1 MENILNRVQ
10 KIKDTWFLKDSVLFS
25 ILCLQKIVITNDITN
40 NISCGKRNIY
50 INQAFADSK
59 TDKELEEYIK
69 LECIRILLKH
79 PYERMLPNK
88 KLAYIASNALI
99 NSIMKFSKIKV
110 GSGLTFPET
119 YSYED
124 IYNYLKKNNKG
135 SIGESENETNKKKDR
150 KKETSLSKDDIIQSE
165 EDAKK
170 NSANWVEDEMVSA
183 EIDSLIE
190 KMKDEISIGS
200 FPNKIK
206 SIIFAEKIKKVDYKA
221 IIREFRKNIISS
233 TKTLTRMKP
242 NRRFGFM
249 EMGSKPGYS
258 SNVLFVG
265 DTSGSMTDKEIGEYV
280 SFILGFFKYG
290 FNELDYIQFD
300 TNVYDETLQP
310 VKKKLKN
317 ITTESRGGTNVDDI
331 IDYVEK
337 RAKKKYGGIV
347 ICSDGGFFLD
357 EEKWKNAGLKN
368 KYIFCINNEPYFNM
382 IKNKNIK
389 NVNFTFIENDNR

>member
-1 MENILNRVQ
+1 MENILKRVQ

-40 NISCGKRNIY
+40 NISCGKGNIY
-50 INQAFADSK
+50 INQEFADSK
-59 TDKELEEYIK
+59 TDKELEEYMK

-99 NSIMKFSKIKV
+99 NSAFNFTKINI
-110 GSGLTFPET
+110 GNGLTFPET

-124 IYNYLKKNNKG
+124 IYNFLKKNNKG
-135 SIGESENETNKKKDR
+135 DVGDDKKTNKKKD
-150 KKETSLSKDDIIQSE
+150 KKKGNALPKDDIIKSS
-165 EDAKK
+165 EDADK
-170 NSANWVEDEMVSA
+170 NSSNWTEDEMISTG
-183 EIDSLIE
+183 IDSLIE

-206 SIIFAEKIKKVDYKA
+206 SIIFAEKIKKIDYKA

-233 TKTLTRMKP
+233 NKTLTRMKP
-242 NRRFGFM
+242 NRRFGFL
-249 EMGSKPGYS
+249 EMGSKPSYS

-265 DTSGSMTDKEIGEYV
+265 DTSGSMSDKEIGEYI
-280 SFILGFFKYG
+280 SLILGFFKYG

-300 TNVYDETLQP
+300 THVYDETLQP
-310 VKKKLKN
+310 VKKRLKN
-317 ITTESRGGTNVDDI
+317 ITAESRGGTDVDDI
-331 IDYVEK
+331 INYVEK

-347 ICSDGGFFLD
+347 ICSDGGFIMD
-357 EEKWKNAGLKN
+357 KEKWETAGLKN
-368 KYIFCINNEPYFNM
+368 KYIFCINNKQCFDM
-382 IKNKNIK
+382 LKSKNIK
-389 NVNFTFIENDNR
+389 NVNFTFIENDDR